1 MREFQ
6 KIITD
11 KSAILQIICQV
22 FNENNMSLIVLF
34 QINANQIQSV
44 IFFFNGLKCSLEIH
58 P

>member
-11 KSAILQIICQV
+11 KSTILQIICQA

-44 IFFFNGLKCSLEIH
+44 IFF
-58 P
+58 

>member
-11 KSAILQIICQV
+11 KSTILQIICQV

-44 IFFFNGLKCSLEIH
+44 IFF
-58 P
+58 

>member
-44 IFFFNGLKCSLEIH
+44 IFFLMV
-58 P
+58 